1 MIWGIAL
8 ELFSFQSPYKES
20 WPYHYIIIIFLE
32 KSNHISKGSQLIW
45 KLIENFY
52 KIKIKESH

>member
-20 WPYHYIIIIFLE
+20 WPYYYIIIIFLDRKQPYKQRLTAHLE
-32 KSNHISKGSQLIW
+32 TYW
-45 KLIENFY
+45 KLL
-52 KIKIKESH
+52 